1 MKKQKMLITLAG
13 LAVAV
18 ATTTTVAAYTLAGD
32 GSTAPEAE
40 YTGTQE
46 PGFTGDGPSTFDLG
60 PGQVN
65 DDGSVSVDNPN
76 GGGKVAPS
84 LHGDPTY
91 DTWLKDNPPTDD
103 ITDTPPLHGDPEPPL
118 VHGDPEPPLVH
129 GDPEPPESEDVTEVH
144 GNAPQIEPLEPGDP
158 QPLEPT
164 PVVADPTPKDHND
177 DTGVVRVDPGTG
189 QLIDPLLATGV
200 DVKVTGEVVSEGIF
214 SVDGRILEV
223 NGERVQVMYYGDGD
237 ALDEE
242 AAGISP
248 SGSSVA
254 THGRVS
260 MILWDAPP
268 TSSGAKLP
276 SCCTW
281 VITPR

>member
-18 ATTTTVAAYTLAGD
+18 ATTTTVAAYTLVGD
-32 GSTAPEAE
+32 GSSTPAGGSA
-40 YTGTQE
+40 GTQE
-46 PGFTGDGPSTFDLG
+46 PAFTGDGPSTFDLG

-76 GGGKVAPS
+76 

-103 ITDTPPLHGDPEPPL
+103 TPPLHGDPEPPL
-118 VHGDPEPPLVH
+118 LH
-129 GDPEPPESEDVTEVH
+129 GDPEPPESEDVTEVP
-144 GNAPQIEPLEPGDP
+144 GNAPQIEPIEPG
-158 QPLEPT
+158 EVVVTPT
-164 PVVADPTPKDHND
+164 PVVTEPTPKDHND
-177 DTGVVRVDPGTG
+177 DTEAVRLDHGTVL
-189 QLIDPLLATGV
+189 LIDPLLATGA

-223 NGERVQVMYYGDGD
+223 NGERVQVMYYSDGD

-268 TSSGAKLP
+268 PTSSGAKLP

-281 VITPR
+281 VRTPR